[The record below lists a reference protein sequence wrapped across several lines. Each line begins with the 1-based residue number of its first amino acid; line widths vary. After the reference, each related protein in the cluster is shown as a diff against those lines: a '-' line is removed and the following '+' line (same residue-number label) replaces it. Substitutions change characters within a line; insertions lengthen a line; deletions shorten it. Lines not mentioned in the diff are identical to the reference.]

1 MSNNTNEQAIKEVLS
16 ACKYMIDESIKNAPF
31 DKTYTGIITA
41 IIDSIN
47 NKYNV
52 IVYDKTY
59 TLTSYSPYSFA
70 VNDIVVV
77 VAPQNNMN
85 FAYILAKNNSYPV
98 SNYNFVRNPDF
109 QIWENGTYFSLP
121 TTQPDT
127 PILIANNFFAYSR
140 AVSGTTSTASVQNV
154 NGKPRMTVSGARTFS
169 RFGQLFERNDS
180 LPGKQIT
187 LSCNLSNITLAE
199 GYYMSLLLGFSD
211 EEIKLN
217 TTGLGDLMVPAHEG
231 INTITAIVP
240 EGKPYM
246 RCHIQVQRGDVA
258 DTDLTCEF
266 TVGWFKIEY
275 GSSYTPF
282 KSPIYSDEL
291 LRSQEVPQ
299 RFGGAGGNLGGTA
312 CMYNRNILDNWYFLN
327 PVNQR
332 GATNYTTANS
342 YTIDRW
348 YNNGAGTVT
357 VTSNGLVVNGT
368 QYNRI
373 EQYIENSQL
382 LNGQVVTASVLVK
395 NPDNK
400 IRINVYNRTTSV
412 SRAYDFPASS
422 TFQLCSFTTT
432 VTGATSSSIGFLIYP
447 GADQTTSK
455 SMTIVAA
462 KLEIGSKQTLAHQDI
477 NGNWVLN
484 EIPNYGE
491 QLARCQRYF
500 LALGKLNGAFGS
512 FSIAA
517 VESATQAKT
526 LIPLPVPM
534 IKYPTMTS
542 TGSFM
547 LLVRNATVP
556 VTALSLSDM
565 GETQITVN
573 LTVSGVTA
581 GDSGI
586 FRKNNDASARIFL
599 SAEDF

>member
-1 MSNNTNEQAIKEVLS
+1 MSNNTNEQAINEVLS

-52 IVYDKTY
+52 RVYDKTY

-85 FAYILAKNNSYPV
+85 FAYILAKNNSYPI

-109 QIWENGTYFSLP
+109 QIWENGTYFNLSTTPPVIP
-121 TTQPDT
+121 T
-127 PILIANNFFAYSR
+127 LIANNFFAYST
-140 AVSGTTSTASVQNV
+140 AQSNTTATASVQNV
-154 NGKPRMTVSGARTFS
+154 NGKPKMTVSGARTFS
-169 RFGQLFERNDS
+169 RLGQLFERNDN

-199 GYYMSLLLGFSD
+199 GYYISLLLGFSD
-211 EEIKLN
+211 KEIELG
-217 TTGLGDLMVPAHEG
+217 TTGLGDLMVPAYEG

-246 RCHIQVQRGDVA
+246 RCHIQVQRDDVA
-258 DTDLTCEF
+258 DTSLTCTF
-266 TVGWFKIEY
+266 TVDWFKIEY

-282 KSPIYSDEL
+282 KSPIYNDEL

-348 YNNGAGTVT
+348 YNLGAGTVT
-357 VTSNGLVVNGT
+357 VTSGGLVVSGT
-368 QYNRI
+368 QSTRI

-382 LNGQVVTASVLVK
+382 LNGQVITASVLVK

-400 IRINVYNRTTSV
+400 VRINVFNRTTSV
-412 SRAYDFPASS
+412 SKTHDFPASS

-432 VTGATSSSIGFLIYP
+432 VTDATSSSIGFLIYP
-447 GADQTTSK
+447 GVDQTTSK
-455 SMTIVAA
+455 SMTVVAA
-462 KLEIGSKQTLAHQDI
+462 KLEIGAKQTLAHQDI

-500 LALGKLNGAFGS
+500 LALGQANGAYGTFG
-512 FSIAA
+512 IAT
-517 VESATQAKT
+517 VESTTQARVS
-526 LIPLPVPM
+526 IPLPVSM
-534 IKYPTMTS
+534 MRYPTMFS
-542 TGSFM
+542 SGSFA
-547 LLVRNATVP
+547 LLIKGTTVP
-556 VTALSLSDM
+556 VTALDLDNMS
-565 GETQITVN
+565 ETQAIIN
-573 LTVSGVTA
+573 LTVSGVTT

-586 FRKNNDASARIFL
+586 FRKNNDASARILL
-599 SAEDF
+599 SADV

>member
-52 IVYDKTY
+52 RVYDKTY

-109 QIWENGTYFSLP
+109 QIWENGTHFSLS
-121 TTQPDT
+121 DT
-127 PILIANNFFAYSR
+127 PTLVANNFFAYCQ
-140 AVSGTTSTASVQNV
+140 AQSGTTSTASVQNV
-154 NGKPRMTVSGARTFS
+154 NGKPRMIVDGARTFS
-169 RFGQLFERNDS
+169 RFGQLFERNDG

-199 GYYMSLLLGFSD
+199 GYSMDLLLAFSD
-211 EEIKLN
+211 KEIKLN

-246 RCHIQVQRGDVA
+246 RCHIQIERDDVA
-258 DTDLTCEF
+258 DTSLTCAF
-266 TVGWFKIEY
+266 TVDWFKIEY

-282 KSPIYSDEL
+282 KSPIYNDEL

-332 GATNYTTANS
+332 EATSYTTANS

-357 VTSNGLVVNGT
+357 VTSNGLVVSGT

-382 LNGQVVTASVLVK
+382 LNGQVITASILVK
-395 NPDNK
+395 NPDNEV
-400 IRINVYNRTTSV
+400 RINVYNRTTSV
-412 SRAYDFPASS
+412 SNACSFPASN

-432 VTGATSSSIGFLIYP
+432 VTGATSSSIGFLVYP
-447 GADQTTSK
+447 GVEQTTNK
-455 SMTIVAA
+455 SMTIAAA
-462 KLEIGSKQTLAHQDI
+462 KLEIGAKQTLAHQDI

-500 LALGKLNGAFGS
+500 LALGKLNGAWDSFG
-512 FSIAA
+512 IAA
-517 VESATQAKT
+517 VESATQAKA

-534 IKYPTMTS
+534 VKRPTMTT
-542 TGSFM
+542 TGSFA
-547 LLVRNATVP
+547 LFIKNTTVS
-556 VTALSLSDM
+556 VTALSTSDM

-586 FRKNNDASARIFL
+586 FRKNNNASARIFL